1 MSNDQNWIHEII
13 PKTQVDAINR
23 TGEALVHNM
32 TNGLTI
38 MLNATNQSAIELCR
52 AWKKTKEG
60 NEEGFESIAYFIN
73 GFIESLE
80 TYLEEEDINPYK
92 E

>member
-23 TGEALVHNM
+23 KGEALVHNM

-60 NEEGFESIAYFIN
+60 SEEGFESIAYFIN